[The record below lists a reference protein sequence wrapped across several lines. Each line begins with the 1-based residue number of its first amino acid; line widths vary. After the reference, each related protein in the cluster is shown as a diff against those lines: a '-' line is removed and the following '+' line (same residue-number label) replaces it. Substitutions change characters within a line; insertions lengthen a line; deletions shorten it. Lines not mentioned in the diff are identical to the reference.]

1 MIFGGY
7 SMSTFA
13 VYAIAAPLNA
23 FICCSFITFFMKKMN
38 LSSIKRL
45 VITFCIYAL
54 IAFGMCAGGNGI
66 LNIDMSVFNLPLFLL
81 YISSG
86 FCVCIGIYCFY
97 ERDRLADKYH
107 EKKRAKKA
115 SK

>member
-1 MIFGGY
+1 
-7 SMSTFA
+7 MSTFA

-45 VITFCIYAL
+45 VITFIIYSF
-54 IAFGMCAGGNGI
+54 IAFGMCAGGNGL
-66 LNIDMSVFNLPLFLL
+66 LNIDMAVFNLTLFLL
-81 YISSG
+81 YIVSG

-97 ERDRLADKYH
+97 ERDRLAEKY
-107 EKKRAKKA
+107 EKRKAARKAK
-115 SK
+115 